1 MLLQKILL
9 FLKFSFFAFCFKYL
23 GSAFINMKFI
33 LIEASFPS
41 YFAFSILPFC
51 YWFATELFQSQLWN
65 LVAGTFALSLF
76 SGCLAGCL
84 ASWMTDWLTLLLTYL
99 LTYIHTNILVTVGMV
114 PAKLGFYWDVW
125 DCRQTRFYFW
135 ISSFE
140 KLNTQTLN
148 FNGTCNERFNVKT
161 LKKNSLTFTDWT
173 LKQETL
179 RVVKIVMICSTLASL
194 WKIQYFWRLKYN
206 WDEHLWQSLY
216 WENSNPFSMFTKN
229 LHRKCSLWF

>member
-9 FLKFSFFAFCFKYL
+9 FLKFSFLAFCFKYL
-23 GSAFINMKFI
+23 RSAFISIKFI
-33 LIEASFPS
+33 LIEAFPS

-51 YWFATELFQSQLWN
+51 YWFATELFQTQLWN
-65 LVAGTFALSLF
+65 LVEGTVALSLF
-76 SGCLAGCL
+76 LAVWLSGWL
-84 ASWMTDWLTLLLTYL
+84 ASWMTDWLTYSFTYL
-99 LTYIHTNILVTVGMV
+99 LTYIHPNILVTVGMV

-125 DCRQTRFYFW
+125 NCRQKRFYFW

-148 FNGTCNERFNVKT
+148 FNGTCNKRFNVKT
-161 LKKNSLTFTDWT
+161 PKKKTNSLTFTDWT

-206 WDEHLWQSLY
+206 
-216 WENSNPFSMFTKN
+216 
-229 LHRKCSLWF
+229 